1 MAMERLMGMLLLTV
15 AVQMFLTGIALLQA
29 H

>member
-1 MAMERLMGMLLLTV
+1 MGMILTTM
-15 AVQMFLTGIALLQA
+15 AVQMFLTGIEAFFHL